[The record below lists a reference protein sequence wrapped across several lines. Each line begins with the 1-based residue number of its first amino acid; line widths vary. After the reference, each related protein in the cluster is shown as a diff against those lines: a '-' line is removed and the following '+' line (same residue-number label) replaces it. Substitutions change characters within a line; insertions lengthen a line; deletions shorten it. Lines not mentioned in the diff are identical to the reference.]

1 MKRIHDPLQLRK
13 ILSTHD
19 IYRFFDADITPYVT
33 MMTYEPGESVLTAGD
48 ALTHYLLLVDGRI
61 KVSYLFENGKTM
73 AVKFY
78 HPLTPIG
85 DIEYLRD
92 VPLLCNVDAI
102 ETSSFIAIDVQTL
115 RTHFSNDVAFLKHL
129 IESLSD
135 KLYATVNN
143 NAYNFIYP
151 LPNRL
156 ASYLLHQPSTNNV
169 IVLHASYLE
178 IADFLGTTYRHLN
191 RTIRM
196 LVDEGIIEQRDHEI
210 EITNRTHLEML
221 AKSTYIG
228 TT

>member
-1 MKRIHDPLQLRK
+1 MLEAHGID
-13 ILSTHD
+13 
-19 IYRFFDADITPYVT
+19 RFFDTDITPHASL
-33 MMTYEPGESVLTAGD
+33 MTFEPGESILTAGD
-48 ALTHYLLLVDGRI
+48 ALTHYLLLVEGRI

-85 DIEYLRD
+85 DIEYLKD

-102 ETSSFIAIDVQTL
+102 EASSFIAIDVETL
-115 RTHFSNDVAFLKHL
+115 RTHFGADIAFLKHL
-129 IESLSD
+129 VESLSD
-135 KLYATVNN
+135 KLYATVSN

-156 ASYLLHQPSTNNV
+156 ASYLLHQPSTGNV
-169 IVLHASYLE
+169 ISLHASYLE

-191 RTIRM
+191 RTLNA
-196 LVDEGIIEQRDHEI
+196 LVDEGILDQRDHEI
-210 EITNRTHLEML
+210 EIIDRVHLEML